1 MPHIVM
7 GSGLSVHNVRGSNMN
22 SQSNAGAG
30 FHLSKKQ
37 IEVFAAGLYH
47 LSACDGITE
56 EETAI
61 IHDFLVDAGAPGL
74 TDALAGM
81 SFDPVNAYEVLET
94 SWLRRLFLRAALL
107 VIQSDGRVSNEEQE
121 TIDWM
126 ASAFGIDGGYSALV
140 EELQGASL

>member
-1 MPHIVM
+1 MT
-7 GSGLSVHNVRGSNMN
+7 SET
-22 SQSNAGAG
+22 NAGAG
-30 FHLSKKQ
+30 FHLSKRQ

-56 EETAI
+56 EETSI
-61 IHDFLVDAGAPGL
+61 IHDFLVDAGDPGL
-74 TDALAGM
+74 TESLAAM
-81 SFDPVNAYEVLET
+81 PFDPVHAYQILET

-107 VIQSDGRVSNEEQE
+107 VIQSDGRVSTEEQE

-126 ASAFGIDGGYSALV
+126 ASAFGIEGGYSVLV